1 MEFEVRSEVDRTLKV
16 VCRLGV
22 DYKIKSKEGKI
33 TVVHHDR
40 LKRSYAPLND
50 RNVIC
55 LARELGGD
63 LGPVVS
69 KAFSLNGG

>member
-1 MEFEVRSEVDRTLKV
+1 MG
-16 VCRLGV
+16 RLGV
-22 DYKIKSKEGKI
+22 DYKFKSKEGMI

-40 LKRSYAPLND
+40 LKRGYAPLND

-63 LGPVVS
+63 QVIYNVPQT
-69 KAFSLNGG
+69 